1 MFYED
6 NFNEFFRVV
15 RPYLISQSAP
25 WRSNWTFDQVRTQAA
40 PFVSRSYCDL
50 FREEWKDRVYFF
62 SLNTAAETAT
72 TTLYVA
78 RRIVSYLSPFCVDDE
93 SAITRFQ
100 AWLKKRRLSGSPN
113 EAIDWATYTGYK
125 MKK

>member
-1 MFYED
+1 MTYTLSWVVKGAYYD
-6 NFNEFFRVV
+6 NEG
-15 RPYLISQSAP
+15 
-25 WRSNWTFDQVRTQAA
+25 
-40 PFVSRSYCDL
+40 
-50 FREEWKDRVYFF
+50 WKDRVYFF